1 MHFTN
6 CLKSEMFD
14 TGTISLWQETSQID
28 FPCNVVIS
36 EENPYRP
43 SYELPSK
50 FTSSATLDKASTL
63 PSKSPSVAEAK
74 KSFEQKRDTFSGK
87 PKHGKLIHFLS
98 ALEMTDTK
106 ILLIEWYW
114 RFANW
119 IYY

>member
-1 MHFTN
+1 
-6 CLKSEMFD
+6 MFD
-14 TGTISLWQETSQID
+14 TGTIFLWQETSHID

-87 PKHGKLIHFLS
+87 PKHGKLIHLLL
-98 ALEMTDTK
+98 ALEMTSFK
-106 ILLIEWYW
+106 ILLIKCCWLL
-114 RFANW
+114 ANW

>member
-1 MHFTN
+1 
-6 CLKSEMFD
+6 MFD
-14 TGTISLWQETSQID
+14 TCTISLWQETSHID

>member
-1 MHFTN
+1 
-6 CLKSEMFD
+6 MFD
-14 TGTISLWQETSQID
+14 TSTIFLWQETSHID

-87 PKHGKLIHFLS
+87 PKHGKLTKLIHFLLV
-98 ALEMTDTK
+98 LEITSTK
-106 ILLIEWYW
+106 MLLIKWYW
-114 RFANW
+114 LLANW